1 MSDMKETPVPGK
13 IRLVLQERIDDCA
26 IACVAMITS
35 VSYHEVWDRLAP
47 PPVKIEFADA
57 YHNRERAFLQ
67 ERGWWP
73 SAQLLL
79 ETAISLEQLDS
90 IIDSEERFKTTVEN
104 SQRLRLI
111 LAFSDGTKPDHVVIW
126 DKDCKDVV
134 FDPSSGEVP
143 ISKLFNDAGLQT
155 YSGTLGFTAFCYQPG
170 QPIQTLIKK
179 EI

>member
-67 ERGWWP
+67 ERGLWP

-90 IIDSEERFKTTVEN
+90 IIDSEERFKNTVEN

-126 DKDCKDVV
+126 D
-134 FDPSSGEVP
+134 
-143 ISKLFNDAGLQT
+143 
-155 YSGTLGFTAFCYQPG
+155 
-170 QPIQTLIKK
+170 
-179 EI
+179 